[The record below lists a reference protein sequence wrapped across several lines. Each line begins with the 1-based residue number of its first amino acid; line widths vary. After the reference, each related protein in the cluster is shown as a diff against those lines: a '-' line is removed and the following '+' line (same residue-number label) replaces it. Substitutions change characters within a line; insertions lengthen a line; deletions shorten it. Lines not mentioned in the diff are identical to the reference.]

1 MGQERREY
9 QVQSKTHFQ
18 LVDTTL
24 RDGEQTA
31 GIVFSP
37 EEKIKMAKALDQAGI
52 PWIEAGIPA
61 MGRREQETL
70 KFMLSLPLQA
80 TLIAWNRAEPED
92 IQASVDCGFS
102 TIHLSLPV
110 SDLHIVHKLRK
121 SREWVL
127 ERLQKALE
135 LVKSYGCTAFV
146 GAEDASRA
154 DPQFLLQ
161 FADTAARYGAER
173 LRYAD
178 TVGCLDPFDT
188 FSRIRYLVDRCSLPV
203 EFHGHNDFG
212 LATANTLS
220 AFHGGAALASV
231 TISGIGERA
240 GNASL
245 EEVATSMAYLYK
257 FSGGIRLHDLP
268 ELTHLVSEA
277 SGRPINPYR
286 SVVTAING

>member
-1 MGQERREY
+1 M
-9 QVQSKTHFQ
+9 QSPIQFQ

-31 GIVFSP
+31 GVAFSP
-37 EEKIKMAKALDQAGI
+37 EEKIRMAMALDQAGI

-70 KFMLSLPLQA
+70 KALLALPLKSA
-80 TLIAWNRAEPED
+80 LIAWNRAEPED
-92 IQASVDCGFS
+92 IRASVSCGFS
-102 TIHLSLPV
+102 LIHVSLPV
-110 SDLHIVHKLRK
+110 SDLHIEHKLRK

-127 ERLQKALE
+127 KRLEESLE
-135 LVKSYGCTAFV
+135 LIRSYGCTAFA

-154 DPQFLLQ
+154 DPEFLLRY
-161 FADTAARYGAER
+161 AETAARHGAGR

-188 FSRIRYLVDRCSLPV
+188 FNRVRYLVDRCSLPV

-220 AFHGGAALASV
+220 AFHAGAALASV

-245 EEVATSMAYLYK
+245 EEVAASMACLYK
-257 FSGGIRLHDLP
+257 LQGGIRLDMLP
-268 ELTHLVSEA
+268 VLTRLVSEA
-277 SGRPINPYR
+277 SGRPFHSGGSLLAALNDGSEGR
-286 SVVTAING
+286 